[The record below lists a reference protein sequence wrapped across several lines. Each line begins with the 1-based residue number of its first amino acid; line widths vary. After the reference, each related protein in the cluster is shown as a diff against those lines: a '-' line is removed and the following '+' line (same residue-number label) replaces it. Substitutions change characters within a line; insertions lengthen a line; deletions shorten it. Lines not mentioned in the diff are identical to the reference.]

1 MRILCLVRCRR
12 EDHERSAAAAGAW
25 SAAAAV
31 AASGRADAGERGGEA
46 DDVPRRRLLVALRE
60 RGGGAGLAAL
70 ELHVAA
76 GRIVALAGDIG
87 ALAFGLALL
96 GAPVVTSEWLRRLI
110 VMSRV
115 TLRLKFGIFFSTSG
129 AKHKAPARASTAHT
143 RTQPTAGIQWQRA
156 PHRGSPPHPK
166 TGASTKGYRRA
177 NKRHTGRVLGALG
190 RTRFLNR
197 PFVITSQNSDPRTQK
212 FRM

>member
-1 MRILCLVRCRR
+1 V
-12 EDHERSAAAAGAW
+12 
-25 SAAAAV
+25 
-31 AASGRADAGERGGEA
+31 ASGRADAGERGGEA

-60 RGGGAGLAAL
+60 RGGGAGLGAL

-76 GRIVALAGDIG
+76 GRIVALAGDVG

-96 GAPVVTSEWLRRLI
+96 GAPAVTSEWLRRLI

-115 TLRLKFGIFFSTSG
+115 TSRLKFGIFLDVG
-129 AKHKAPARASTAHT
+129 RKAQSASARQHRAHTHTAHGRPSVAT
-143 RTQPTAGIQWQRA
+143 SAPPGQPD
-156 PHRGSPPHPK
+156 SPPHPK

-197 PFVITSQNSDPRTQK
+197 LFVHGRKTIN
-212 FRM
+212 F

>member
-1 MRILCLVRCRR
+1 MRILCLVRCRS
-12 EDHERSAAAAGAW
+12 EDHERSAAAAGAR

-31 AASGRADAGERGGEA
+31 VASGRADAGERGGEA

-115 TLRLKFGIFFSTSG
+115 TLRLKFGIFFSMSG
-129 AKHKAPARASTAHT
+129 AKHNAPARASTAHT

-156 PHRGSPPHPK
+156 PHRGSPPHP
-166 TGASTKGYRRA
+166 RP
-177 NKRHTGRVLGALG
+177 GRVSRA
-190 RTRFLNR
+190 
-197 PFVITSQNSDPRTQK
+197 ITEPVSGTQVG
-212 FRM
+212 F

>member
-12 EDHERSAAAAGAW
+12 EDHERSAAAAGAR

-31 AASGRADAGERGGEA
+31 VASGRADAGERGGEA

-60 RGGGAGLAAL
+60 RGGGAGLGAL

-76 GRIVALAGDIG
+76 GRIVALAGDVG

-96 GAPVVTSEWLRRLI
+96 GAPAVTSEWLRRLI

-115 TLRLKFGIFFSTSG
+115 TSRLKFGIFLDVG
-129 AKHKAPARASTAHT
+129 RKAQSASARQHRAHTHTAHGRHSVAT
-143 RTQPTAGIQWQRA
+143 SAPPGQPTPPQD
-156 PHRGSPPHPK
+156 RGEHE
-166 TGASTKGYRRA
+166 G
-177 NKRHTGRVLGALG
+177 L
-190 RTRFLNR
+190 
-197 PFVITSQNSDPRTQK
+197 SQSQ
-212 FRM
+212 